1 MKVELDPEE
10 AHALFSLLAG
20 RLIDEAGLGN
30 DDRATVRRWRSESM
44 KPGSE
49 GMRELT
55 AKINAEIARV
65 IQTKARSAVMKPDW
79 R

>member
-10 AHALFSLLAG
+10 AHELFSLLAG

>member
-10 AHALFSLLAG
+10 AHELFSLLAG

-30 DDRATVRRWRSESM
+30 DDRATVRRWRSEAM